1 MSSILKV
8 IDGLQNGPWSFW
20 KFCLGPFSP
29 SSSSSALSRRR
40 PTVPRRPPPLWAGRR
55 PTPVSPPPHASPLDP
70 WTHFPRALELPP
82 FATPPRTISRPP
94 PRRRRGEPAA
104 PPQDVNS
111 RAPQHLKK
119 PEHSILCALSLAP
132 RSGSPEH
139 YRLRHYR
146 PSSELAADSHPPPF
160 PPAINPAN
168 RSASLSRS
176 SLTSSR
182 RLSSTRNPSR
192 RAPP

>member
-1 MSSILKV
+1 MEIAFGSL
-8 IDGLQNGPWSFW
+8 
-20 KFCLGPFSP
+20 
-29 SSSSSALSRRR
+29 SSSSACLS
-40 PTVPRRPPPLWAGRR
+40 PLFPAAGAVRRPPATLGRPR
-55 PTPVSPPPHASPLDP
+55 PNPTSPPLHVAP
-70 WTHFPRALELPP
+70 PRASGPSSPRAGAPSLRHAAQNRLAAAT
-82 FATPPRTISRPP
+82 ATPPWRARSTTPGRQL
-94 PRRRRGEPAA
+94 A
-104 PPQDVNS
+104 
-111 RAPQHLKK
+111 RAPASGE

-182 RLSSTRNPSR
+182 RLSYTKNPSR

>member
-1 MSSILKV
+1 MSFGLKV
-8 IDGLQNGPWSFW
+8 ITGLQFSPWNFW
-20 KFCLGPFSP
+20 KLQIDPFSP
-29 SSSSSALSRRR
+29 SPVCLSALS
-40 PTVPRRPPPLWAGRR
+40 PPVPCAARPPRWDAPGQIQLRLRFTWR
-55 PTPVSPPPHASPLDP
+55 PHELLDPPPY
-70 WTHFPRALELPP
+70 ALEPPLPRH
-82 FATPPRTISRPP
+82 ATPPSPAVATATPP
-94 PRRRRGEPAA
+94 WPVQRSTPG
-104 PPQDVNS
+104 PQLA
-111 RAPQHLKK
+111 RAPASGE

-139 YRLRHYR
+139 HRLRHYR

-182 RLSSTRNPSR
+182 RLSYTKNPSR